1 MWSDITNS
9 IIALATLSG
18 VIIAGFGLSTW
29 RKQLKGTYDYE
40 LARKTLFSVYKLRD
54 ALKYIRQ
61 PFLSA
66 GEANKDDKDMP
77 WEQSAYINR
86 WKEVR
91 EALILLETNSLEC
104 EVVWGKGI
112 PDARKS
118 INPLIGQLNH
128 AMIMY
133 IRSITD
139 KKWENDF
146 QKFSN
151 TLYEHDE
158 HDEYNKKLTEEIS
171 KFENILK
178 PHLGRKD

>member
-9 IIALATLSG
+9 VIALATLIG

-40 LARKTLFSVYKLRD
+40 LAKKTLFSVYKLRD
-54 ALKYIRQ
+54 ALKYVRQ
-61 PFLSA
+61 PFLSV
-66 GEANKDDKDMP
+66 GEANKDDKDIP
-77 WEQSAYINR
+77 WEQSAYISR

-91 EALILLETNSLEC
+91 EALVMLETNSLEC

-112 PDARKS
+112 PDARRS
-118 INPLIGQLNH
+118 INPLVGQLNH

-133 IRSITD
+133 FRSLND
-139 KKWENDF
+139 KKWQDDF
-146 QKFSN
+146 QKLED
-151 TLYEHDE
+151 TLYEKNEFDT
-158 HDEYNKKLTEEIS
+158 YNEELKKKIKE
-171 KFENILK
+171 FEDILK